1 VLNETRAHE
10 KMGTTSP
17 TKFWPLIY
25 SVIREFW
32 SITEP
37 LISDA
42 ALREEIPVEFYF
54 YSELGLD
61 YFSIENFQ
69 KRDPFTNPEQFERLF
84 ARLNIKGWIEPLQ
97 DKSYRVTDQAREGA
111 RLIIQAGDRH
121 LSGFQ
126 LMSQVDLERLA
137 KLLGRVVAESNAT
150 SEPPVKWAIVNRF
163 RVADKDSLW
172 LVQIR
177 EYLMDLFA
185 YRDDSHLSAARPH
198 FNQAGIVWSVLGS
211 LWTGDALT
219 AEQMAERQAFRGYE
233 VDDYRV
239 AIEAA
244 SGVGWVEQADVP
256 GKFRPTQ
263 MGRELRQQVEQLAD
277 EYFYRPWSVF
287 TQAELDELHDLLTK
301 LRKELGTYG
310 KSR

>member
-1 VLNETRAHE
+1 
-10 KMGTTSP
+10 MGTKSP
-17 TKFWPLIY
+17 TQLWPLIY
-25 SVIREFW
+25 SVIQGFW

-37 LISDA
+37 HISDA
-42 ALREEIPVEFYF
+42 GVREEIPVELYF

-61 YFSIENFQ
+61 YFSIEAFQ
-69 KRDPFTNPEQFERLF
+69 KRDPFSNPEQFERLF

-97 DKSYRVTDQAREGA
+97 DKSYRVTDRARAGA
-111 RLIIQAGDRH
+111 RLIIQAGDKH

-126 LMSQVDLERLA
+126 LMSEVDLERLA
-137 KLLGRVVAESNAT
+137 ELLGRVVAESRAT
-150 SEPPVKWAIVNRF
+150 SEPPVKWAIINRF
-163 RVADKDSLW
+163 RVADKDSPW
-172 LVQIR
+172 LVQVR

-198 FNQAGIVWSVLGS
+198 FNRAGIVWSVLGS
-211 LWTGDALT
+211 LWTGEAPT
-219 AEQMAERQAFRGYE
+219 PEKIAERQAFRGYE

-239 AIEAA
+239 AIQAA
-244 SGVGWVEQADVP
+244 VGVGWVEQADAP

-263 MGRELRQQVEQLAD
+263 MGRELRQQVEQLTD

-287 TQAELDELHDLLTK
+287 TQAELDELYNLLKK
-301 LRKELGTYG
+301 LREELDAYG